1 MDIIIRGDVKMK
13 DIKMVYS
20 TEFCKTVIQFSN
32 EENYKNKREHYVQ
45 LARTENAS
53 KCFVEF
59 INEEGLYT
67 KQIIFEK

>member
-1 MDIIIRGDVKMK
+1 MK

-32 EENYKNKREHYVQ
+32 EENYKDKREHYIE
-45 LARTENAS
+45 LAKAENTT
-53 KCFVEF
+53 KIYVEF
-59 INEEGLYT
+59 INEDGVYT

>member
-1 MDIIIRGDVKMK
+1 MK

-20 TEFCKTVIQFSN
+20 TEFCKTVIQFSS

-45 LARTENAS
+45 LARSENAS

-59 INEEGLYT
+59 INEDG
-67 KQIIFEK
+67 IFIRHKR

>member
-1 MDIIIRGDVKMK
+1 MLMK

-45 LARTENAS
+45 LARSENSS
-53 KCFVEF
+53 KCYVEF
-59 INEEGLYT
+59 INDEGEYT
-67 KQIIFEK
+67 KQIIFER